1 MVGNW
6 RHRSLLLIHSN
17 NTLLTLL
24 SQIHSIRLQ
33 PRKLEAITL
42 ENQDLCHISRVKID
56 QIKVVN
62 ILIISEE
69 FAYGEAPFDG
79 ACLHAELLPNRQ

>member
-1 MVGNW
+1 M
-6 RHRSLLLIHSN
+6 
-17 NTLLTLL
+17 
-24 SQIHSIRLQ
+24 
-33 PRKLEAITL
+33 
-42 ENQDLCHISRVKID
+42 CHISRVKID

-79 ACLHAELLPNRQ
+79 AFLHAELLPNRQ

>member
-1 MVGNW
+1 M
-6 RHRSLLLIHSN
+6 
-17 NTLLTLL
+17 
-24 SQIHSIRLQ
+24 
-33 PRKLEAITL
+33 
-42 ENQDLCHISRVKID
+42 CHISRVKID

-79 ACLHAELLPNRQ
+79 AFLHAELLPNRQWEFTTSRSVRYRIVNEMTEKEFAGV